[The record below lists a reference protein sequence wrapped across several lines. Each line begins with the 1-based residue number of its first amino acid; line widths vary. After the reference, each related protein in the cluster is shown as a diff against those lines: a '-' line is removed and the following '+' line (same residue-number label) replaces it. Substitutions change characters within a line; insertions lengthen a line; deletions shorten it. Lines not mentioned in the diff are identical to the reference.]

1 MANRT
6 NTRCAE
12 YYKVKQ
18 GDTCSKITINASP
31 SISLDDFLFLNPSVD
46 GNCSNLIPGESYC
59 IQAVGD
65 ISTYSGYRYVLSH
78 INARFRSLTVPDL
91 ILPAAAPAQAP
102 HQHATATGRPCRPYT
117 SAISHLQRVQ
127 SHPRP
132 HRARARVRNRY
143 PFQRTPHS
151 PRLLGP
157 GQLPNASATPSTLI
171 PGMKTQ
177 MHWQIV
183 VLTWRSST
191 RLAWTI
197 WRSGILVYKKPTPV
211 CLSKGAGTA

>member
-1 MANRT
+1 MANGT

-12 YYKVKQ
+12 NYKVKQ

-46 GNCSNLIPGESYC
+46 GNCSILIPGESYC

-65 ISTYSGYRYVLSH
+65 ISTYPGYGYVLRH
-78 INARFRSLTVPDL
+78 INTRSHSLTVPDL
-91 ILPAAAPAQAP
+91 ISPAAAPVRAP
-102 HQHATATGRPCRPYT
+102 HQHATAT
-117 SAISHLQRVQ
+117 SHLQHIQ

-132 HRARARVRNRY
+132 HQARAQVRNRY
-143 PFQRTPHS
+143 PFQSTPHS

-157 GQLPNASATPSTLI
+157 GQLPNASTTPSTLI
-171 PGMKTQ
+171 QAKETQ

-183 VLTWRSST
+183 VRTWRSST

-197 WRSGILVYKKPTPV
+197 WRSGIPVYKKPIPV
-211 CLSKGAGTA
+211 RLPKGASTA